1 MDEQLDNA
9 KVNKLVEFNEEM
21 ESDPTALIESMVDYL
36 KSRLS
41 NKV

>member
-21 ESDPTALIESMVDYL
+21 ESAPATLIASMANYL